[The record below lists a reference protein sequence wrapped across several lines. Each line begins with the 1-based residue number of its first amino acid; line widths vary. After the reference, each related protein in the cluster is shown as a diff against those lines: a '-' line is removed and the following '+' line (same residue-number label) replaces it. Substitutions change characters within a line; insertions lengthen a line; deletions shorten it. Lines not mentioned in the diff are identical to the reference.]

1 MIIIYD
7 IDTNMLREL
16 SEKMGLKFVRKDDD
30 VAIDKMMEIS
40 KPNRPEVREFFQRQ
54 LESIRK
60 DETKGED

>member
-7 IDTNMLREL
+7 IDTNMLRKL

>member
-1 MIIIYD
+1 
-7 IDTNMLREL
+7 
-16 SEKMGLKFVRKDDD
+16 MGLKFVRKDDD